1 MHYFEALSY
10 TRADDFE
17 VEYNGNRF
25 DWLGNGFSQTELDE
39 TCDLAYY
46 IRENDDS
53 PFLSKGKARRIA
65 TKSGSVVPVAP
76 EEPEDGE
83 WKAWC

>member
-1 MHYFEALSY
+1 MQYI
-10 TRADDFE
+10 RADDFE

-25 DWLGNGFSQTELDE
+25 AWLGNGFSQAELDD

-46 IRENDDS
+46 IREEDDS
-53 PFLSKGKARRIA
+53 PFLSKGTAGKIAR
-65 TKSGSVVPVAP
+65 KSGTVVP
-76 EEPEDGE
+76 EPEPDFDEDDENGE